1 MNSRELSW
9 SIAAGIGYSFILT
22 ILMGI
27 AYLIVKVFYPP
38 TSFSIIPIISLV
50 ESPALGIIQLI
61 LLGLMVAFAYPV
73 RTRIAGESLIIVRK
87 LAIIVAV
94 GYLVFS
100 LLPAAFR
107 VPYIQTYIGLI
118 IAANVLNG
126 TFAGIVSYIV

>member
-1 MNSRELSW
+1 
-9 SIAAGIGYSFILT
+9 
-22 ILMGI
+22 MGI

-38 TSFSIIPIISLV
+38 TSFSIIPIVSLI
-50 ESPALGIIQLI
+50 ESPALGVIQLI

-73 RTRIAGESLIIVRK
+73 RTKIEGNSLMVVRK

-126 TFAGIVSYIV
+126 TFAGIVSSII